1 VSDNTP
7 AKPFLDLVE
16 ATLAEMGRT
25 KTWLSQRSNVSRAA
39 INNWAHQP
47 RTPQASSVIAVA
59 TALGLDQKRALRLA
73 GLPSTGD
80 ALETETT
87 DLSEMPL
94 PALAERLHH
103 LSGELDRVAD
113 ELARRAKD

>member
-1 VSDNTP
+1 MSDTAP

-73 GLPSTGD
+73 GLPSTGAAPEAETPDLD
-80 ALETETT
+80 AL
-87 DLSEMPL
+87 PL
-94 PALAERLHH
+94 DALAERLRH

-113 ELARRAKD
+113 ALARRVSD